1 MMTAVVG
8 LLSETPS
15 LSIHKKRETTRRLIH
30 FGFGFC
36 AFLLPWTG
44 KWGGV
49 ALAAT
54 ALAYNVWVAPLR
66 GLDASYRRSG
76 EPRWS
81 GLVTYPLA
89 VLLLLLLAPLEVA
102 AGAWMV
108 MAAADPVA
116 AAVGTRLPRPPVPFH
131 PRKSLTGMA
140 AGFFV
145 AWILAA
151 AVLAHMGVQQYVA
164 SAACA
169 AAAGAVA
176 EVLPWPMDD
185 NLPIAAAAAVSLLPF
200 VA

>member
-8 LLSETPS
+8 LLSGAPS
-15 LSIHKKRETTRRLIH
+15 LSIHKNREATRRLIH

-36 AFLLPWTG
+36 AFLLPFTG

-49 ALAAT
+49 ALAAA
-54 ALAYNVWVAPLR
+54 ALAYNLWVAPGR
-66 GLDASYRRSG
+66 GLDASYRREG

-81 GLVTYPLA
+81 GLVTYPLS

-116 AAVGTRLPRPPVPFH
+116 AAVGTRLPRPRVPFH
-131 PRKSLTGMA
+131 PRKSLTGMV
-140 AGFFV
+140 AGFFT
-145 AWILAA
+145 AWVLAA
-151 AVLAHMGVQQYVA
+151 AVLAHMEVQQFVA

-169 AAAGAVA
+169 AGAGAVA
-176 EVLPWPMDD
+176 EVLPWPIDD
-185 NLPIAAAAAVSLLPF
+185 NLPIAIAAALSLLPF